1 MIHLV
6 LNEEA
11 AAQPKEL
18 TELIKR
24 CIEKTLESEDF
35 PFDAEVSLSIVDAES
50 MQTINR
56 EQRQIDRVTDV
67 LSFPMLSIEDGV
79 LLVEDEDIVD
89 DYVFLG
95 DIVICYSRACE
106 QAEAYGHSIE
116 REIGFLTV
124 HSTLHL
130 LGYDHEEGAQEESEM
145 FAKQEAVLQSLQ
157 LFR

>member
-1 MIHLV
+1 MINLV

-11 AAQPKEL
+11 TKQPQEL
-18 TELIKR
+18 IELIKC

-35 PFDAEVSLSIVDAES
+35 PFDAEVSLSITDAVG
-50 MQTINR
+50 MQIVNR
-56 EQRQIDRVTDV
+56 EQRQIDKVTDV
-67 LSFPMLSIEDGV
+67 LSFPMLSTQDGV
-79 LLVEDEDIVD
+79 LIVEDEDIVD
-89 DYVFLG
+89 DCVFLG
-95 DIVICYSRACE
+95 DIVICYPRACE

-130 LGYDHEEGAQEESEM
+130 LGYDHEEGLQEESEM
-145 FAKQEAVLQSLQ
+145 FEKQEAVLQSLS